1 MLDDRLQLHVQR
13 VLSFWAEWELQGY
26 LFQRALSQLG
36 VSWGVVYVVKPVVVE
51 QVSDY
56 RQV

>member
-36 VSWGVVYVVKPVVVE
+36 VSWGVVYVVKPVVV
-51 QVSDY
+51 Q
-56 RQV
+56 